1 MTTSRYRRPRTGELS
16 WRATDL
22 TEADDTLR
30 AAWLRNA
37 N

>member
-1 MTTSRYRRPRTGELS
+1 MTTSQYRRPRTGELS
-16 WRATDL
+16 RRATDL

-30 AAWLRNA
+30 TVWLRNA